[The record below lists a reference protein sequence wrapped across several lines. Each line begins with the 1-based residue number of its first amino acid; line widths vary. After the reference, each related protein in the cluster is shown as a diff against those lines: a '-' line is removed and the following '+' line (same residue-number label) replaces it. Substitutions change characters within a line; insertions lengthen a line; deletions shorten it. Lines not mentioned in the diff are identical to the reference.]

1 MHRLR
6 LSLSRVLLATAL
18 LGAAPAALAWGP
30 LGHRIVADLA
40 APRLTPVARAEVD
53 RLLASEHA
61 ASLADVANW
70 ADRLRDDPAPDMA
83 VLAKETAPLHY
94 VNMHGSCTYKPAQD
108 CPDGQCV
115 VHAINHYAQILGDRR
130 LPTALRA
137 QALNF
142 VVHFVGD
149 AQQPLHAG
157 YKDDK
162 GGNEVQ
168 VQFEGKGSNLHRVWD
183 SGLLSTRHLD
193 AVAYAARLER
203 EGPLMLPNPIAPF
216 DNPPAQWV
224 EQSCR
229 IVMDDGVYPSGHR
242 IGAAYVER
250 MRPIAERQLRL
261 GGARL
266 AALLNRVLSP
276 SPAASA
282 TQ

>member
-1 MHRLR
+1 MQRPR
-6 LSLSRVLLATAL
+6 RPLSRALLTTAL
-18 LGAAPAALAWGP
+18 LVAAPAALAWGP

-40 APRLTPVARAEVD
+40 QPRLTPVARAEVE

-61 ASLADVANW
+61 ASLADIANW

-83 VLAKETAPLHY
+83 VLARETAPLHY
-94 VNMHGSCTYKPAQD
+94 VNMHGSCTYKPALD

-115 VHAINHYAQILGDRR
+115 VHAIHHYAAILGDRS
-130 LPTALRA
+130 LPIAERA

-168 VQFEGKGSNLHRVWD
+168 VQFEGRGSNLHRVWD

-193 AVAYAARLER
+193 AAAYAALLER
-203 EGPLMLPNPIAPF
+203 EGPVALPKPIAPF
-216 DNPPAQWV
+216 DDAPAQWV

-242 IGAAYVER
+242 VDAVYVER

-266 AALLNRVLSP
+266 AALLNRVLGR

-282 TQ
+282 SQ

>member
-6 LSLSRVLLATAL
+6 QSLPLALLAFAL
-18 LGAAPAALAWGP
+18 LAVAPAALAWGP

-40 APRLTPVARAEVD
+40 QPRLTPAVRAEVE

-61 ASLADVANW
+61 ASLADVADW
-70 ADRLRDDPAPDMA
+70 ADRLRDDPAPGMA
-83 VLAKETAPLHY
+83 VLARETAPLHY
-94 VNMHGSCTYKPAQD
+94 VNMHGSCIYKPVRD
-108 CPDGQCV
+108 CPDGRCV
-115 VHAINHYAQILGDRR
+115 VHAISHYARILGDRS
-130 LPTALRA
+130 LPIAERA

-157 YKDDK
+157 YRDDK

-168 VQFEGKGSNLHRVWD
+168 VQFAGKGSNLHRVWD

-193 AVAYAARLER
+193 AAEYAALLDRQ
-203 EGPLMLPNPIAPF
+203 GPLHPPGPVAPF
-216 DNPPAQWV
+216 DSAAAQWV

-250 MRPIAERQLRL
+250 MRPIAERQLRR

-266 AALLNRVLSP
+266 AALLNRVLGRS
-276 SPAASA
+276 STASAAS
-282 TQ
+282 

>member
-1 MHRLR
+1 MHRR
-6 LSLSRVLLATAL
+6 RQSLPLALLAFAL
-18 LGAAPAALAWGP
+18 LAVAPAALAWGP

-40 APRLTPVARAEVD
+40 QPRLTPAARAEVD

-70 ADRLRDDPAPDMA
+70 ADRLRDDPVPEMA
-83 VLAKETAPLHY
+83 VLAKESAPLHY
-94 VNMHGSCTYKPAQD
+94 VNMHGSCTYKPSQD

-115 VHAINHYAQILGDRR
+115 VHAIHHYAAILGDRS
-130 LPTALRA
+130 LPIAERA

-168 VQFEGKGSNLHRVWD
+168 VQFEGRGSNLHRVWD

-193 AVAYAARLER
+193 AAAYTALLER
-203 EGPLMLPNPIAPF
+203 EGPITLPKPIAPF
-216 DNPPAQWV
+216 DNPPAQWA
-224 EQSCR
+224 EESCR
-229 IVMDDGVYPSGHR
+229 VVMDDGVYPQGRR

-250 MRPIAERQLRL
+250 MRPVAERQLRL

-266 AALLNRVLSP
+266 AALLNRVLGR
-276 SPAASA
+276 SPAASEA
-282 TQ
+282 P

>member
-6 LSLSRVLLATAL
+6 LSPSLVLLACVL
-18 LGAAPAALAWGP
+18 LGTAPAALAWGP

-40 APRLTPVARAEVD
+40 APQLTPVARAEVD

-61 ASLADVANW
+61 ASLADVADW
-70 ADRLRDDPAPDMA
+70 ADRLRDDPAPEMA
-83 VLAKETAPLHY
+83 ALAKETAPLHY
-94 VNMHGSCTYKPAQD
+94 VNMHGSCVFKPAED

-115 VHAINHYAQILGDRR
+115 VHAINHYAAILGDRR
-130 LPTALRA
+130 LPTAVRA

-162 GGNEVQ
+162 GGNEVR
-168 VQFEGKGSNLHRVWD
+168 VQFAGSGSNLHRVWD

-193 AVAYAARLER
+193 AAEYAVLLDRQ
-203 EGPLMLPNPIAPF
+203 GPLDPPGAIAPF
-216 DNPPAQWV
+216 ANLPAQWV

-229 IVMDDGVYPSGHR
+229 IVMDDGVYPFGHR

-266 AALLNRVLSP
+266 AALLNRVLGAP
-276 SPAASA
+276 ATPAAD
-282 TQ
+282 

>member
-1 MHRLR
+1 MQRPR
-6 LSLSRVLLATAL
+6 RPLSRALLATAL
-18 LGAAPAALAWGP
+18 LVAAPAALAWGP

-40 APRLTPVARAEVD
+40 QPRLTPVARAEVE

-61 ASLADVANW
+61 ASLADVADW

-83 VLAKETAPLHY
+83 ALATETAPLHY
-94 VNMHGSCTYKPAQD
+94 VNMHDSCIYKPARD
-108 CPDGQCV
+108 CPDGRCV
-115 VHAINHYAQILGDRR
+115 VHAISHYARVLGDRR
-130 LPTALRA
+130 LPTAVRA

-162 GGNEVQ
+162 GGNEIQ
-168 VQFEGKGSNLHRVWD
+168 VRFEGRGSNLHRVWD
-183 SGLLSTRHLD
+183 SGLLSTRHID
-193 AVAYAARLER
+193 AAEYAALLDRQGSLDPPE
-203 EGPLMLPNPIAPF
+203 PVAPF
-216 DNPPAQWV
+216 DNAAVHWV

-229 IVMDDGVYPSGHR
+229 IVRDDGVYPSGHR
-242 IGAAYVER
+242 IGAAYVAR

-266 AALLNRVLSP
+266 AALLNRVLGQPVS
-276 SPAASA
+276 AAE
-282 TQ
+282 

>member
-1 MHRLR
+1 MHCPRL
-6 LSLSRVLLATAL
+6 LLSRVLLACVL

-40 APRLTPVARAEVD
+40 QSQLTPVARAEVD

-70 ADRLRDDPAPDMA
+70 ADQLRDDPVPDMA
-83 VLAKETAPLHY
+83 MLARESAPLHY

-130 LPTALRA
+130 LPTAVRA

-168 VQFEGKGSNLHRVWD
+168 VQFAGKGSNLHRVWD

-193 AVAYAARLER
+193 AAAYAALLER
-203 EGPLMLPNPIAPF
+203 EGAVTLPKAVAPF
-216 DNPPAQWV
+216 DNAPAQWV
-224 EQSCR
+224 GQGCR

-266 AALLNRVLSP
+266 AALLNRVLGRS
-276 SPAASA
+276 SAASA
-282 TQ
+282 AP

>member
-1 MHRLR
+1 MHRRR
-6 LSLSRVLLATAL
+6 LPLSRVLLACVL
-18 LGAAPAALAWGP
+18 LGVTPAALAWGP
-30 LGHRIVADLA
+30 QGHRIIADLA
-40 APRLTPVARAEVD
+40 QARLSPVARVEAE

-70 ADRLRDDPAPDMA
+70 ADRLRDDPAQA
-83 VLAKETAPLHY
+83 ELGKATAPLHY
-94 VNMHGSCTYKPAQD
+94 INMHGSCTYRPTLD

-115 VHAINHYAQILGDRR
+115 VHAINHYARILGDRS
-130 LPTALRA
+130 LSLAERA

-162 GGNEVQ
+162 GGNEVP
-168 VQFEGKGSNLHRVWD
+168 VQFEGRGSNLHRVWD
-183 SGLLSTRHLD
+183 SGLLSTRHLED
-193 AVAYAARLER
+193 ADYAALLEH
-203 EGPLMLPNPIAPF
+203 EGPLTPPKPIAPF

-229 IVMDDGVYPSGHR
+229 IVMDDGVYPQGHR
-242 IGAAYVER
+242 IRASYVER
-250 MRPIAERQLRL
+250 MRPIAERQLRR

-266 AALLNRVLSP
+266 ADLLNRVLGS
-276 SPAASA
+276 SPAVSA
-282 TQ
+282 GQ

>member
-1 MHRLR
+1 MPRLR
-6 LSLSRVLLATAL
+6 RPLSRALLATAL
-18 LGAAPAALAWGP
+18 LVAAPAALAWGP

-40 APRLTPVARAEVD
+40 QPRLTPGARAEVE

-61 ASLADVANW
+61 ARLADVADW
-70 ADRLRDDPAPDMA
+70 ADRLRDDPTPDMA
-83 VLAKETAPLHY
+83 VLARETAPLHY
-94 VNMHGSCTYKPAQD
+94 VNMHGSCIYKPARD
-108 CPDGQCV
+108 CPDGRCV
-115 VHAINHYAQILGDRR
+115 VHAIGHYARILGDRSR
-130 LPTALRA
+130 PAAERA

-157 YKDDK
+157 YRDDK

-168 VQFEGKGSNLHRVWD
+168 VIFAGRGSNLHRVWD

-193 AVAYAARLER
+193 AAEYAALLER
-203 EGPLMLPNPIAPF
+203 EGPVALPEPVAPF
-216 DNPPAQWV
+216 DGAAAQWV

-229 IVMDDGVYPSGHR
+229 IVMDDGVYPSGRR
-242 IGAAYVER
+242 IGAAYVGR

-266 AALLNRVLSP
+266 AALLNRVLGP
-276 SPAASA
+276 SSAASA
-282 TQ
+282 AP

>member
-1 MHRLR
+1 MQRSR
-6 LSLSRVLLATAL
+6 RPLSRALLAIAL
-18 LGAAPAALAWGP
+18 LVAAPAALAWGP
-30 LGHRIVADLA
+30 LGHRIIADLA
-40 APRLTPVARAEVD
+40 QPRLTPAARAEVE

-61 ASLADVANW
+61 ASLADVADW
-70 ADRLRDDPAPDMA
+70 ADRLRDDPAPDMV

-94 VNMHGSCTYKPAQD
+94 VNMHGRCVYQPAQD

-115 VHAINHYAQILGDRR
+115 VHAINHYAAILGDRS
-130 LPTALRA
+130 LPIAERA

-162 GGNEVQ
+162 GGNEIQ
-168 VQFEGKGSNLHRVWD
+168 VLFEGRGSNLHRVWD

-193 AVAYAARLER
+193 AAEYAALLDRQ
-203 EGPLMLPNPIAPF
+203 GPLDPPGPVAPF
-216 DNPPAQWV
+216 DDAPAQWV
-224 EQSCR
+224 GQSCR

-266 AALLNRVLSP
+266 ADLLNRVLGRS
-276 SPAASA
+276 SAASA
-282 TQ
+282 AD

>member
-1 MHRLR
+1 MHRRRRPLPIA
-6 LSLSRVLLATAL
+6 LLACAL
-18 LGAAPAALAWGP
+18 LAAAPAALAWGP
-30 LGHRIVADLA
+30 LGHRIVADRAASQLA
-40 APRLTPVARAEVD
+40 PATRAEVD

-61 ASLADVANW
+61 ASLADVADW
-70 ADRLRDDPAPDMA
+70 ADRLRDDPAPDLA
-83 VLAKETAPLHY
+83 ALAKETAPLHY
-94 VNMHGSCTYKPAQD
+94 VNMHGSCVFKPAED

-130 LPTALRA
+130 LPTAVRA

-168 VQFEGKGSNLHRVWD
+168 VQFEGSGSNLHRVWD

-193 AVAYAARLER
+193 AAAYAALLER
-203 EGPLMLPNPIAPF
+203 EGPLTLPGPIAPF

-242 IGAAYVER
+242 IDAAYVAR

-266 AALLNRVLSP
+266 AALLDRVLGQP
-276 SPAASA
+276 ASA
-282 TQ
+282 AE